1 MNSSLF
7 RMLLWV
13 TLLSVS
19 TGRFCG
25 LRACAEDNPFGFPEP
40 TRAQKLGSVMLH
52 GGGGGV
58 QEYVRQEFLRLA
70 GGRTARVL
78 LLPSD
83 EEQRRPGEKL
93 EAYEERLGRPGVYG
107 KWRELCRG
115 NDAHFQFLHWDCPE
129 DPDHSRCFSALE
141 KATGIW
147 IPAEDQ
153 EWVIRRFAGDPLKP
167 TRFQLALRNL
177 LARGGVVGASGGGMA
192 SLSETVIAGNVA
204 DAEAGWTR
212 ARLAFGLGLLQGT
225 LLDQNFN
232 IWSGRVE
239 RLTDA
244 LRNGPQLD
252 RVARKPGVQRRTI
265 GLGVDRHTVAIVSG
279 STIRA
284 IGERNVHVFVQSN
297 GGRTLAWY
305 RLAAGDKPIVLT
317 TISAQ
322 ERAIPQS
329 AEADGAGNPFGA
341 PPGRGTV
348 VLHGGGSTA
357 EMYDLFPRLT
367 GKARPTLIHCPSA
380 SDRYRRMSNEE
391 LMASDLAEVW
401 KTDAVQSLRF
411 INADKPGRAEQPEF
425 CGLLDAA
432 DGLWI
437 MGGDQRNLTT
447 LYVNPVQPTLFQKK
461 VRNIV
466 ERGGGV
472 GGSSAGCAALSDVMI
487 VGSVASDGR
496 GPARAE
502 LSRGLGV
509 LSNVVAEQHFD
520 ARRGRI
526 ERFAELLRNKQQ
538 LANVSPGCDPGQMVG
553 LAVEESTA
561 LVVREN
567 RLSVAGTNKAHIFLK
582 SAAHDALTWHTLAS
596 GDIGIVCTT
605 PDGSHQLH
613 FEEWNVAD

>member
-1 MNSSLF
+1 VNSGYL
-7 RMLLWV
+7 RMLFWV
-13 TLLSVS
+13 ALLSAS

-40 TRAQKLGSVMLH
+40 ARPQRPGSVMLH

-58 QEYVRQEFLRLA
+58 QPYVRQEFLRLA

-93 EAYEERLGRPGVYG
+93 DAYEERLSRTGAYGR
-107 KWRELCRG
+107 WRELCHG
-115 NDAHFQFLHWDCPE
+115 NGAHFQFLHWDCPE
-129 DPDHSRCFSALE
+129 DPDHARFFSALE
-141 KATGIW
+141 EATGIW
-147 IPAEDQ
+147 MPAEDQ
-153 EWVIRRFAGDPLKP
+153 GWVIRRFAGDPLRP

-192 SLSETVIAGNVA
+192 GLAETVIAGNVA

-212 ARLAFGLGLLQGT
+212 ARLEFGLGLFQGT

-232 IWSGRVE
+232 AWAGRVE

-244 LRNGPQLD
+244 LRNGPPLD

-265 GLGVDRHTVAIVSG
+265 GIGVDRQTVAIVSG

-284 IGERNVHVFVQSN
+284 IGERNVHLFVQSN
-297 GGRTLAWY
+297 GGRTLAWHV
-305 RLAAGDKPIVLT
+305 LAAGDKPLVLAT
-317 TISAQ
+317 ASAQ
-322 ERAIPQS
+322 PRATDRP
-329 AEADGAGNPFGA
+329 AKADEAGNPFGA
-341 PPGRGTV
+341 PSGRGTI

-357 EMYDLFPRLT
+357 EMYDLFPRLA
-367 GKARPTLIHCPSA
+367 GKVRPTLLHCPSA
-380 SDRYRRMSNEE
+380 SGSYHAMSTEE
-391 LMASDLAEVW
+391 LMASDLANVW
-401 KTDAVQSLRF
+401 KTDAVRSLRF
-411 INADKPGRAEQPEF
+411 INADRPLRAEQPEF

-432 DGLWI
+432 DALWI
-437 MGGDQRNLTT
+437 MGGDQRNLTA
-447 LYVNPVQPTLFQKK
+447 LYVNPVRPTLFQRK
-461 VRNIV
+461 VRSIV
-466 ERGGGV
+466 ERGGVV

-487 VGSVASDGR
+487 VGTIAGDGR

-538 LANVSPGCDPGQMVG
+538 LANVSPGCDPGHMVG

-561 LVVREN
+561 LIVRGN
-567 RLSVAGTNKAHIFLK
+567 RLSVAGKNKAHVFLK
-582 SAAHDALTWHTLAS
+582 SATHDALTWHTLAS
-596 GDIGIVCTT
+596 GDIGVVCTT
-605 PDGSHQLH
+605 PDGSHQLY
-613 FEEWNVAD
+613 FEEWSCE